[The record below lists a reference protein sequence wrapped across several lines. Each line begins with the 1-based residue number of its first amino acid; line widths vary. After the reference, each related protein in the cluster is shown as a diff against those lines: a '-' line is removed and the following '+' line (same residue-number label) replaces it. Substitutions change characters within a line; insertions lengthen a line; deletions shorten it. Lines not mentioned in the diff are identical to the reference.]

1 MIIRPRP
8 NLIQLFLVMRGSIV
22 PRIAP
27 QILGFALYGAA
38 CAAAVRYGGIAL
50 PTIGV
55 APFTVLGVALSL
67 YLGFRNSASYDRWW
81 EARKLWGQLIFE
93 TRNLA
98 RVVVGLSP
106 DGEDRAPRAFLDELL
121 AFAHLLRGQ
130 LRRVDAGDDVRR
142 LVGERADG
150 LLRAA
155 NPAERALRALGE
167 RLAAWKRSGALGAI
181 EFQILDERLSGLAAV
196 QAGCERIA
204 GTPVPFAYTLLLH
217 RSAYL
222 FCLLL
227 PIGLIPSAGWY
238 TPVFTAFVAYSFF
251 GLDALSEELEEPFG
265 LQAND
270 LALDA
275 MCRVCE
281 ISVREA
287 LGEEPPP
294 PPVADRY
301 LYM

>member
-8 NLIQLFLVMRGSIV
+8 NLFHLFFVMRGSIV

-27 QILGFALYGAA
+27 QIIGFALYGAA
-38 CAAAVRYGGIAL
+38 CAAAVHYGGVAL
-50 PTIGV
+50 PPIGV
-55 APFTVLGVALSL
+55 GPFTVLGVALSL

-106 DGEDRAPRAFLDELL
+106 DGVARPPRAFLDELL

-130 LRRVDAGDDVRR
+130 LRRIDAGDDVRR
-142 LVGERADG
+142 LVGERAAG

-155 NPAERALRALGE
+155 NPAERALRGLGGQ
-167 RLAAWKRSGALGAI
+167 LAAWKRTGALGAI

>member
-8 NLIQLFLVMRGSIV
+8 NLIQLFFVMRGSIV

-27 QILGFALYGAA
+27 QIVGFALYGAA
-38 CAAAVRYGGIAL
+38 CTAAVHASRIAL
-50 PTIGV
+50 PAVGL

-98 RVVVGLSP
+98 RVVVGLAP
-106 DGEDRAPRAFLDELL
+106 DGAARPPRAFLEELL

-142 LVGERADG
+142 LVGERAAE

-155 NPAERALRALGE
+155 NPADRALRALGA
-167 RLAAWKRSGALGAI
+167 RLAAWRQAGALGAI
-181 EFQILDERLSGLAAV
+181 EFQILDERLAGLAAV

-227 PIGLIPSAGWY
+227 PIGLVPSAGWY

-275 MCRVCE
+275 MCRICE

-294 PPVADRY
+294 PPVADRF